1 MRYIWSASDDDGGT
15 WRELSPLNGA
25 KLSIG
30 RSRDLEAGQ
39 AFYRKVLEQGMVL
52 GGEDFRWLDA
62 KRASPALRCAEIL
75 IRCEAL
81 CGQRQEYWRGR
92 FSPGSASW
100 DLDSCK
106 LEVKPD
112 PVDRYTCL
120 LDKSREKVNV
130 LQAARVDATI
140 RVIPSLQFGICVTIG
155 FTEVPLTG
163 CDEFFGDGNT
173 PLDPP
178 INEWL
183 AGHAQAETANGTPY
197 QLNIFWR
204 ERITTECVGGNPVP
218 PAGSG
223 WVLETNSCASKG
235 TATYVRQASI
245 AWSFGDAVRGT
256 IVDGVPTPP
265 DDGCLYVYIGT
276 YDESVIDPFD
286 PTLGLVPW
294 FVCLSAATPVESD
307 DARTLRS
314 AIEHLLDHAGCDLDG
329 VRSDFFEWDAP
340 GDALGYSPG
349 INYVTGEINDIDHL
363 LLLQKS
369 DAIDPAASNPATIGE
384 LTFEEAMTMLAVAF
398 RCLWDIDDRGFLR
411 IEHRSYWRQQVGLD
425 LNDHA
430 TAKEMLSWESLGAQ
444 APRTERAVWME
455 AQSRDFV
462 GKDIVY
468 SGPCVGKDSKEW
480 TPGRFTT
487 DISFVINNEEDISK
501 DGFVLL
507 ATRLVSGVYDTIIDN
522 GAITGNLL
530 SNAPLSWANIER
542 DYWQHDRY
550 RPSGMMNGVDTDFE
564 DFLPTIKQAEASVR
578 MCCSLLDYDPSKRVA
593 GALSRRLGVDAEVQ
607 SASHSLFT
615 DRLTL
620 VLIYP
625 Y

>member
-15 WRELSPLNGA
+15 WRELTPLNGS

-30 RSRDLEAGQ
+30 RARDLEAGQ

-106 LEVKPD
+106 LEVKPE

-130 LQAARVDATI
+130 LNTPTVNARSVILPVGMEISVGYDAPNPEDAGWDQVDTQSFTLPANSSACSGSSFTLPIYWRETI
-140 RVIPSLQFGICVTIG
+140 INECVNGAPVTPPGSGWINVSDEVNTPIGLYDCDTDGLQKWARIPTVAWPWPDDAITLGGWNSPSLGLPMTPPSGTCSEWIHVAT
-155 FTEVPLTG
+155 FT
-163 CDEFFGDGNT
+163 
-173 PLDPP
+173 
-178 INEWL
+178 
-183 AGHAQAETANGTPY
+183 
-197 QLNIFWR
+197 
-204 ERITTECVGGNPVP
+204 CVGGHQI
-218 PAGSG
+218 GYY
-223 WVLETNSCASKG
+223 LC
-235 TATYVRQASI
+235 
-245 AWSFGDAVRGT
+245 
-256 IVDGVPTPP
+256 P
-265 DDGCLYVYIGT
+265 DDASSEFTCDNGRMLEDCIN
-276 YDESVIDPFD
+276 
-286 PTLGLVPW
+286 
-294 FVCLSAATPVESD
+294 
-307 DARTLRS
+307 
-314 AIEHLLDHAGCDLDG
+314 LLLERAGCDLQ

-349 INYVTGEINDIDHL
+349 INYVTGEQNALAQL

-398 RCLWDIDDRGFLR
+398 RCLWDIDDKGFLR

-455 AQSRDFV
+455 AQGRDFV

-487 DISFVINNEEDISK
+487 DIAYIVADPDAISK
-501 DGFVLL
+501 DGFCIL
-507 ATRLVSGVYDTIIDN
+507 ATTLQSGIYQAILDY
-522 GAITGNLL
+522 GAITNGYI
-530 SNAPLSWANIER
+530 SNAPLSWANLER

-550 RPSGMMNGVDTDFE
+550 RPSGMMNGADTDFE
-564 DFLPTIKQAEASVR
+564 DFLPTIKQSEASVR